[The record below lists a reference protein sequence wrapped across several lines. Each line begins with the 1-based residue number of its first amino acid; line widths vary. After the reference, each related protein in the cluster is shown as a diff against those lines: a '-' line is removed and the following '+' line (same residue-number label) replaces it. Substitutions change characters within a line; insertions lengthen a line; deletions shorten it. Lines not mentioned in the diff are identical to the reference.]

1 MNEKNNN
8 QLKCKLIIQS
18 FAPLYLL
25 VLIKYF
31 DYHVLINGKIFFQ
44 RLIHGDFSVILKV
57 WRNKYFGV
65 FFVSVL
71 SICWII
77 SAIIAFWQFKEVQ
90 MSGFIDAGDKIA
102 IDEQLTESGVTFF
115 MTFVFPLLLDDLTT
129 FRGFVL
135 FMGILVLVFLL
146 LWKTNLYYQNPILTI
161 LGYRVYRINFLEE
174 TGRNQNSKYIAISKK
189 ALDASKIVKWK
200 YIADDVLLV
209 YNKNK

>member
-8 QLKCKLIIQS
+8 QLKYKLIAQS

-31 DYHVLINGKIFFQ
+31 DYHVLINGKIFLQ
-44 RLIHGDFSVILKV
+44 RLMHGDFSVLLKV
-57 WRNKYFGV
+57 WGNKYFGV
-65 FFVSVL
+65 FCVSVL
-71 SICWII
+71 SICWIV

-90 MSGFIDAGDKIA
+90 MSGFIDAGDKIT

-115 MTFVFPLLLDDLTT
+115 MTFVFPLLLDDLNTL
-129 FRGFVL
+129 RGFIL
-135 FMGILVLVFLL
+135 FMGILTLVFLL

-161 LGYRVYRINFLEE
+161 LGYKVYRINFSEE
-174 TGRNQNSKYIAISKK
+174 TGRNQNSKYIAISKQT
-189 ALDASKIVKWK
+189 LDESKIVKWK

-209 YNKNK
+209 YNKNQ

>member
-1 MNEKNNN
+1 MNEKNNK
-8 QLKCKLIIQS
+8 LKCKLIIQS
-18 FAPLYLL
+18 FAPLYFL

-31 DYHVLINGKIFFQ
+31 DYHVLINVKKIFQGLFQ
-44 RLIHGDFSVILKV
+44 GDFSVLLKV
-57 WRNKYFGV
+57 CENKYIGAFL
-65 FFVSVL
+65 VSSL
-71 SICWII
+71 SIGWII
-77 SAIIAFWQFKEVQ
+77 SAVIEFCQFNEVQ
-90 MSGFIDAGDKIA
+90 MSGFIDAGDKIE
-102 IDEQLTESGVTFF
+102 IDEQLTDSGVTFF

-129 FRGFVL
+129 IRGFVL

-174 TGRNQNSKYIAISKK
+174 TGRNCYLKYIAISKEN
-189 ALDASKIVKWK
+189 LDASKIVKWK

>member
-1 MNEKNNN
+1 MNEKNNR
-8 QLKCKLIIQS
+8 LKCKLIIQS
-18 FAPLYLL
+18 FAPLYFL

-31 DYHVLINGKIFFQ
+31 DYHILVNGKKFFQ
-44 RLIHGDFSVILKV
+44 GLFHGDFSVLLKV
-57 WRNKYFGV
+57 YGNQYFGV
-65 FFVSVL
+65 FLISVL
-71 SICWII
+71 SISWII
-77 SAIIAFWQFKEVQ
+77 SAVIAFWQFKEVQ
-90 MSGFIDAGDKIA
+90 MSGFIDAGDKIE
-102 IDEQLTESGVTFF
+102 IDEQLTDSGVTFF

-129 FRGFVL
+129 IRGFVL
-135 FMGILVLVFLL
+135 FMGILILVFLL

-174 TGRNQNSKYIAISKK
+174 TGRNYNLKYIAISKE